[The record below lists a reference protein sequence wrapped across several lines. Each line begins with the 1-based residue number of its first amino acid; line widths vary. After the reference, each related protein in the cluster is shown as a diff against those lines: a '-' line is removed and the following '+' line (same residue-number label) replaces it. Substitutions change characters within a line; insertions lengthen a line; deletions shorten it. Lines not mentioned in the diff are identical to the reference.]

1 MYTGISHLK
10 NFQMEDNYQGISNGE
25 FDGKTSYAV
34 AYTNRGK
41 PNQIKL
47 ARPVNSTTGQA
58 KYKFSDE
65 TTHNATFQAKKSDP
79 TTGFTELPSFMGSI
93 LFPDSKSENLR
104 TVNQESYQGKF
115 APKSEFCGPR
125 EAAITL
131 GTEGEYEHETVHQA
145 TYKKHEED
153 LKRSP
158 KVKKPAIKLSERVK
172 FNATTQAQR
181 DFPSYKKG
189 TPKKHYKFAGPDFL
203 MTATS

>member
-1 MYTGISHLK
+1 
-10 NFQMEDNYQGISNGE
+10 MEDNDQGVSNGE

-34 AYTNRGK
+34 AYTNRGQ
-41 PNQIKL
+41 PSQVKL
-47 ARPVNSTTGQA
+47 TCPVNSSIQKP

-65 TTHNATFQAKKSDP
+65 TTHNATFQAKNAEP
-79 TTGFTELPSFMGSI
+79 TTGFSELPSFMSSI
-93 LFPDSKSENLR
+93 LYPDAKSENLR

-145 TYKKHEED
+145 TYKNHDKE

-158 KVKKPAIKLSERVK
+158 KVKNPTIKLSERVK
-172 FNATTQAQR
+172 FDATTQAQR

-189 TPKKHYKFAGPDFL
+189 TW
-203 MTATS
+203 